1 MLYSVYHRY
10 NKQRLQA
17 VGFEAKLIQS
27 YSISLSYKN
36 TVKSKGNIYYNI
48 LIILYK
54 YKYNF
59 YYLSLLQQTIQKNK
73 NLYFLLYQYNF

>member
-10 NKQRLQA
+10 NNQRLQP
-17 VGFEAKLIQS
+17 VGFDAKLIQT
-27 YSISLSYKN
+27 YSISPSYKN
-36 TVKSKGNIYYNI
+36 TGKSKGNIYNNI

-59 YYLSLLQQTIQKNK
+59 VPLILQQQRIESKKNI
-73 NLYFLLYQYNF
+73 YFLLYQYNF

>member
-10 NKQRLQA
+10 NKQHLQT

-27 YSISLSYKN
+27 YSISPSYKN

-54 YKYNF
+54 YKYNIS
-59 YYLSLLQQTIQKNK
+59 YLSLLNQLIAKNK